1 MKVSIVVFLVFFF
14 LCSFF
19 TAGYSQE
26 EGELYIISEKVGEEI
41 DAGEREK
48 YDLFPDMSGFQSA
61 KFFALPDSSYII
73 QINYIDDSDG
83 SAKELR
89 IKRPRVAIMIYKN
102 KIEGR
107 ITQTEAP
114 QSSSALSPTDTLY
127 TVELKDGN
135 TLQGTII
142 HRDEE
147 SITIRTPAGIEI
159 KAPKRTIV
167 SIKQMRGKMVGEEFF
182 RVDPNYSR
190 LLFAPTGRPLRKG
203 EGYFTDYYVF
213 FPGVAYGFTD
223 NFSLMAGFSLLP
235 GLSLDEQLMY
245 VAPRIGK
252 QFTDKFSLSAGALY
266 LSVVDEFAAGI
277 AFGSATY
284 GEPDKSFT
292 IGLGLGYTKEEGED
306 FQFADHPILMLGGNV
321 RLSNSAAFVTENWF
335 ITGEGLKLSQQ
346 PFSFA
351 IRLFG
356 ERITVDLGMIVVM
369 EILDEGF
376 PIPWL
381 SFAYYFGK

>member
-1 MKVSIVVFLVFFF
+1 MKVNITVFLVVC
-14 LCSFF
+14 LLWSSFS
-19 TAGYSQE
+19 AGLSQE
-26 EGELYIISEKVGEEI
+26 KNELYIISEKVGEEI
-41 DAGEREK
+41 DPIEREK
-48 YDLFPDMSGFQSA
+48 YELFPDISGFQSA
-61 KFFALPDSSYII
+61 IFFVLPDSTYII
-73 QINYIDDSDG
+73 QINYIDASDG
-83 SAKELR
+83 NVKELR

-102 KIEGR
+102 KIEGN
-107 ITQTEAP
+107 ITQPEVS
-114 QSSSALSPTDTLY
+114 QSSSTLSPTDTLY

-142 HRDEE
+142 HKNEE
-147 SITIRTPAGIEI
+147 SITIRTPGGIEI
-159 KAPKRTIV
+159 KAPKKSIVTI
-167 SIKQMRGKMVGEEFF
+167 KPMRGKMVGEEYF

-203 EGYFTDYYVF
+203 EGYFSDYYVF

-235 GLSLDEQLMY
+235 GASFNEQLMY
-245 VAPRIGK
+245 IAPRIGK
-252 QFTDKFSLSAGALY
+252 QFTEKFSLSTGALY

-292 IGLGLGYTKEEGED
+292 IGLGFGYTKEEGED
-306 FQFADHPILMLGGNV
+306 FSFADHPILMLGGNV
-321 RLSNSAAFVTENWF
+321 RLSNSTAFVTENWF
-335 ITGEGLKLSQQ
+335 ITGAGVKMSQQ
-346 PFSFA
+346 PFSLA
-351 IRLFG
+351 IRMFG

-381 SFAYYFGK
+381 SFAYYFGN